1 MHKYDPSGFQFTSV
15 KGEVEEAMQFDWKR
29 DKVDDAKKRAIHDA
43 RSYDDFTARVKGCT
57 LKPIHRNEFNAP
69 PKFSFNRQGAGGA
82 GGDAATPYVK
92 VPTEGGYT
100 AATTALRAGASAAV
114 ASSSGGPKL
123 PKSCREL
130 ERELRRL
137 TSDEEKAAL
146 LANLDGD
153 ICARLFAKELDA
165 EVLRQMLIILEEAA
179 SPAEGR
185 RLLKDLALR
194 CPNQTSMASTFLT
207 HEERM
212 IGAKLLARAPASE
225 DEDIRICAALAIPHS
240 AVATAAKCLEGAEAQ
255 GQEEPELA

>member
-1 MHKYDPSGFQFTSV
+1 MPIIKEDPMHKYDPSGFQFTSV

-100 AATTALRAGASAAV
+100 AATTALRAGASAA
-114 ASSSGGPKL
+114 
-123 PKSCREL
+123 
-130 ERELRRL
+130 
-137 TSDEEKAAL
+137 
-146 LANLDGD
+146 DGD